1 MPEQGRCR
9 LFSFGVGRARR
20 APCSWKCRPPGN
32 GHPRALVLEL
42 AFDDS
47 ARGIQSS
54 NGSHN
59 PGHPPGLAHRLV
71 NTRRQRAV
79 SAFPRG
85 RRIRAPTN
93 RAVCRSTVSVQVPG
107 RLSVCHDPSEQTVSM
122 CRRGATRAKDR
133 EGDDAMSSPS
143 PLSSRRT
150 DEHRPKNS
158 VALDG
163 VADAFGMRAG
173 RSATKNGS
181 LCRFNFD
188 TGSSWVRIAA
198 VVLPQCPCRRELR
211 GGCKRAIGPIAT

>member
-1 MPEQGRCR
+1 MR
-9 LFSFGVGRARR
+9 VGL
-20 APCSWKCRPPGN
+20 P
-32 GHPRALVLEL
+32 
-42 AFDDS
+42 
-47 ARGIQSS
+47 ARGNAVLPETDIPEPSS
-54 NGSHN
+54 WNSPSTTARAASSRLMVVTILATHRVSRTASSILGDNGLS
-59 PGHPPGLAHRLV
+59 
-71 NTRRQRAV
+71 

-181 LCRFNFD
+181 LCRSNFD